1 MTSHI
6 MLDQNLTLN
15 FAFNCK
21 RSNFPRSTTKPIAGK
36 LRHYVHTSSSLL
48 SFQTGIWA
56 SFQICFKS
64 VLGIIQAFCAF
75 KTCQKVYRG
84 NNNLE
89 LICVSADWAAW
100 RTQMVSWSSRKFSTL
115 TLKFSTIPSTVFC
128 QTPFMRQLVQTEK
141 NQSDRKISWNEIIYC
156 N

>member
-15 FAFNCK
+15 SAFNCK
-21 RSNFPRSTTKPIAGK
+21 RSNFPRSTTKPIAGI
-36 LRHYVHTSSSLL
+36 LWHYVHTSSSLL

-64 VLGIIQAFCAF
+64 VLGIIQAFYAF

-89 LICVSADWAAW
+89 SICFSRLSCLKNTDGFLILKKILNTHLEILHNPLNCIPNSLYEAAYPDW
-100 RTQMVSWSSRKFSTL
+100 
-115 TLKFSTIPSTVFC
+115 
-128 QTPFMRQLVQTEK
+128 EK
-141 NQSDRKISWNEIIYC
+141 SVR
-156 N
+156 